1 VSSLDTLPDL
11 ISVDQPLEALTTYKL
26 GGPARWYAEPGDIDE
41 LSAVLTVWRTTEVP
55 LVVLGRG
62 SNVLVADAGF
72 DGLVI
77 RPIGRFAEIVVATSG
92 TVTAGCAAPL
102 PRLAR
107 AAVKE
112 GRAGLEFFVGIPGSV
127 GGAVRMNAG
136 CHGSETKEWLV
147 AARVI
152 DVGTG
157 ELTERDPA
165 GLDLSYR
172 HSNLRD
178 AEIVVAAHFR
188 TVPGSAAAG
197 ERLMREIGRW
207 RKEHQPGGTLNAG
220 SVFKNPPGD
229 SAGRIIDEAGLKGF
243 AIGGAVI
250 STRHA
255 NFIEAGPGASAG
267 DVYELIRQT
276 RERVAGA
283 CGVTLDPE
291 VRFVGDF
298 EESAHRR
305 GAGH

>member
-11 ISVDQPLEALTTYKL
+11 ISVDRPLEALTTYKL

-229 SAGRIIDEAGLKGF
+229 YAGRLIELTGLKGTRV
-243 AIGGAVI
+243 GGAECSPV
-250 STRHA
+250 HA
-255 NFIEAGPGASAG
+255 NWFVNTGGARAA
-267 DVYELIRQT
+267 DMLELIRIA
-276 RERVAGA
+276 RARVEEAE
-283 CGVTLDPE
+283 GVRLELEWKVIGED
-291 VRFVGDF
+291 
-298 EESAHRR
+298 
-305 GAGH
+305 